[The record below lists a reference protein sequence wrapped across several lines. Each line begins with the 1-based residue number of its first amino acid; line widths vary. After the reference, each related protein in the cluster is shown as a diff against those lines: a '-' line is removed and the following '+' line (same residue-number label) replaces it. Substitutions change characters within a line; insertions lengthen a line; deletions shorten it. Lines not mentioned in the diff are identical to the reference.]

1 MKAGP
6 RLGPQCLDGR
16 RRTSCGGFPRISFRS
31 ACPSLLC
38 CPGGGQRQAAW
49 LGTMAQGAFEHRKHP
64 MDGPTHAGFP
74 HSEVGLP
81 TGDSPEEFF
90 VRSGDLISPSRDQ
103 ACCPNLDL
111 EWQAGSRPRI
121 RSAAQKVTNVRRCQP
136 GPRLLAEWTEVV
148 REGSAQPGTH
158 PGGSRGLARIGILVI
173 SGRASGAE
181 YEDRSGVRCNTRGKP
196 REVCAATKT
205 RAGRGLDLSWK
216 DVHASWL
223 RRSGER
229 HHDQLAGDNPLS
241 FSIRRWGVLFDRLLS
256 HCGRRVQRTS
266 LQSRCS
272 PEGAERG
279 R

>member
-38 CPGGGQRQAAW
+38 CPGAGQRQAAW
-49 LGTMAQGAFEHRKHP
+49 LGTMAQGAFEYRKHP

-121 RSAAQKVTNVRRCQP
+121 RSAAQKHRRRPTTPELTNTRVAVIATDGFEESELTEP
-136 GPRLLAEWTEVV
+136 VKALKDAATTVEVV
-148 REGSAQPGTH
+148 SP
-158 PGGSRGLARIGILVI
+158 S
-173 SGRASGAE
+173 SGQVQA
-181 YEDRSGVRCNTRGKP
+181 
-196 REVCAATKT
+196 
-205 RAGRGLDLSWK
+205 L
-216 DVHASWL
+216 
-223 RRSGER
+223 R
-229 HHDQLAGDNPLS
+229 HHGK
-241 FSIRRWGVLFDRLLS
+241 SITGPVHMTGNVPGS
-256 HCGRRVQRTS
+256 
-266 LQSRCS
+266 
-272 PEGAERG
+272 
-279 R
+279 